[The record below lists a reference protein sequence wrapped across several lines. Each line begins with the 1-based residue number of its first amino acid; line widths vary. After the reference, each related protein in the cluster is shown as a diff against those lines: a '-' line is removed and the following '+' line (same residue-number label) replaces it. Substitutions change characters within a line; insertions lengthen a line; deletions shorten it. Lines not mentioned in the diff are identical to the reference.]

1 MIFYNLHILVSNNL
15 TWGMNI
21 IDTWM
26 SLSFISPDQEES
38 VISWLLLK
46 IFMTH
51 FSAVRFDFQFAW
63 RDDLLPA

>member
-1 MIFYNLHILVSNNL
+1 
-15 TWGMNI
+15 MNI

-51 FSAVRFDFQFAW
+51 FSAVRFDFQFA
-63 RDDLLPA
+63 